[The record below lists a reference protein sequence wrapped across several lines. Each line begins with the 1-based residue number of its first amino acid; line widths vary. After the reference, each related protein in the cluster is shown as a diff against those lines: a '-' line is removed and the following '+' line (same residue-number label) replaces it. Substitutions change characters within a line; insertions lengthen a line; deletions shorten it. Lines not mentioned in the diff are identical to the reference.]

1 MKKNSRVLAEDGVEV
16 KPTSSD
22 EVLNWMY
29 KNLPPEKW
37 TLAVYIELNWWD
49 GRTTDDLD
57 GEELAALPEELY
69 PEPANAW
76 RT

>member
-1 MKKNSRVLAEDGVEV
+1 VKKNSRVLAEDGVEV

-37 TLAVYIELNWWD
+37 TLAVYIELNWWG
-49 GRTTDDLD
+49 GRSTDDLD
-57 GEELAALPEELY
+57 CEELAALPEELY

>member
-37 TLAVYIELNWWD
+37 TLAVYIELNWWG
-49 GRTTDDLD
+49 GRSTDDLD
-57 GEELAALPEELY
+57 CEELAALPEELY

>member
-1 MKKNSRVLAEDGVEV
+1 VKKNSQILAEDGVEV

-37 TLAVYIELNWWD
+37 TLAVYIELNWWG
-49 GRTTDDLD
+49 GRSTDDLD
-57 GEELAALPEELY
+57 CEELAALPEELY